1 MSLKDLAGIS
11 NALSNESGVAHTT
24 SQFPLEM
31 EFEENVAREQYR
43 VIKKDLLFKVNFQ
56 QINNRQF
63 GENAVITERTLN
75 DFRKLGTSLQKLF
88 PGCFV
93 PIIPKQ

>member
-1 MSLKDLAGIS
+1 MTSVDETD
-11 NALSNESGVAHTT
+11 ESGMDFDE
-24 SQFPLEM
+24 S
-31 EFEENVAREQYR
+31 NVVREQYR
-43 VIKKDLLFKVNFQ
+43 IVKKDLLFKVNFQ
-56 QINNRQF
+56 QNNNRQF
-63 GENAVITERTLN
+63 GESAVITERTLG